1 MKRGCI
7 QDGILQCY
15 FSSKIPTFLT
25 MFFILL
31 KPLRCDLSMHSAMQV
46 NVVTK
51 VFKIILSGQIISW
64 ILHSIYNFLHII
76 NKNNVFNS
84 YSCILIWPI
93 RGPNGH
99 NNNRIYTHLFHQP
112 LDHIPFYTCV
122 KEWESYKSN

>member
-1 MKRGCI
+1 MKRGGI

-15 FSSKIPTFLT
+15 FSSKVPTFLT
-25 MFFILL
+25 MFFILH

-84 YSCILIWPI
+84 YSCIVYLYEQSGVPMDTITTEYI
-93 RGPNGH
+93 H
-99 NNNRIYTHLFHQP
+99 IYSINL
-112 LDHIPFYTCV
+112 
-122 KEWESYKSN
+122 

>member
-1 MKRGCI
+1 MNWYKFQIYLFKWEIRWWREAVFKMAFYTSPFAVTWACI
-7 QDGILQCY
+7 
-15 FSSKIPTFLT
+15 
-25 MFFILL
+25 
-31 KPLRCDLSMHSAMQV
+31 AMQV

-51 VFKIILSGQIISW
+51 VFKIILSSQIISW